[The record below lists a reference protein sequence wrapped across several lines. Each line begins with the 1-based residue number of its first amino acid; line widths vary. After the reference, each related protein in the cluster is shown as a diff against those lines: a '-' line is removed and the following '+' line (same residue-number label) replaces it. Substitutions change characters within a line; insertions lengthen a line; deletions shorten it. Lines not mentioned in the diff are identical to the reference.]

1 MLLKVFG
8 KEFTTKEGKKFIR
21 YSYTRDGKVFYDV
34 KFNRTCPYV
43 PNLKYYVNIEL
54 QLDDISIQ
62 KENKKEN
69 KNHIMWI
76 KNFESVVQAEEDDKW
91 KEKRLEELKELLGE

>member
-21 YSYTRDGKVFYDV
+21 YSYTNDGKVFYDV
-34 KFNRTCPYV
+34 KFTRTCPYV

-54 QLDDISIQ
+54 ELDDISIQ
-62 KENKKEN
+62 KGNKKEH
-69 KNHIMWI
+69 KNPIMWI
-76 KNFESVVQAEEDDKW
+76 RNFTKVIQIEDDGKW